1 LTAVLE
7 GLKVVIIE
15 RKVNVGVLVKCDELL
30 PDIKEI
36 ERLLQNTKS
45 IKNMYIQ
52 FKKDKSSMIIKD
64 AMETTIA
71 NRISKIRLYLPNN
84 SSF

>member
-45 IKNMYIQ
+45 IKTCI
-52 FKKDKSSMIIKD
+52 FSSKKINP
-64 AMETTIA
+64 A
-71 NRISKIRLYLPNN
+71 
-84 SSF
+84 